1 MRFTSLD
8 FQCQTPRRPHYWQ
21 AVAAGIS
28 ALGALGSQAMAN
40 KAYGVGRGRS
50 FNDMLYDVNMTR
62 AQWAHDEYMA
72 NTAHQREVA
81 DLRSAG
87 LNPIL
92 SATGGNGAPATSS
105 GVVQSNSASATVTAR
120 QQAKAQQLQAGLQVF
135 SDLLQAQLKDKE
147 LSIAGKNADTNLMN
161 AVTQS
166 KQVDSN
172 SALQNSQIANLAY
185 QNSNLTAQ
193 EKLNLAKAQEA
204 SAHINFMNMQGNSL
218 AYQNSL
224 NSALAQQASSQA
236 KLNDV
241 NSWQIGRYGTAPY
254 VRSLGGMV
262 EGSLGALGSYGS
274 SLLDGIKSVL
284 DTSNSAKSGSK
295 ITNQFSRS
303 YMR

>member
-8 FQCQTPRRPHYWQ
+8 FQSQNPKRAYYWQ
-21 AVAAGIS
+21 AIAAGVS

-40 KAYGVGRGRS
+40 KGVGRGRS
-50 FNDMLYDVNMTR
+50 YNDMLYDVNMTK

-105 GVVQSNSASATVTAR
+105 GVVQSNSASANIAAR

-172 SALQNSQIANLAY
+172 TALQTSQIANYAY
-185 QNSNLTAQ
+185 QNRNLTAQ
-193 EKLNLAKAQEA
+193 EKLNLAKSQEA
-204 SAHINFMNMQGNSL
+204 NAHINFMNLQGNSL

-224 NSALAQQASSQA
+224 NSALAKQADSSTR
-236 KLNDV
+236 LNDV
-241 NSWQIGRYGTAPY
+241 NSWQIGRYGTNSS
-254 VRSLGGMV
+254 VRSLGGIV
-262 EGSLGALGSYGS
+262 DSSVGVLGRYGS
-274 SLLDGIKSVL
+274 SLLNGIKSAF
-284 DTSNSAKSGSK
+284 DSTNSAKK
-295 ITNQFSRS
+295 VVRS
-303 YMR
+303 LINFHILI

>member
-8 FQCQTPRRPHYWQ
+8 FQCQNPRRAYYWQ
-21 AVAAGIS
+21 AIAAGIS

-40 KAYGVGRGRS
+40 KANGAGRGRS
-50 FNDMLYDVNMTR
+50 FNDMLYDVNMTN

-92 SATGGNGAPATSS
+92 SATGGNGAPATSNS
-105 GVVQSNSASATVTAR
+105 VVQSNSASATVSAR
-120 QQAKAQQLQAGLQVF
+120 QQAKAQALQAGLQVF
-135 SDLLQAQLKDKE
+135 GDLLQAQLKDKE

-172 SALQNSQIANLAY
+172 SALQNSQIANIAY
-185 QNSNLTAQ
+185 QNRNLTAQ

-204 SAHINFMNMQGNSL
+204 SAHINFMNQQGNAL

-224 NSALAQQASSQA
+224 NSALTQQSVSQT

-241 NSWQIGRYGTAPY
+241 NSWQIGRYGTNST
-254 VRSLGGMV
+254 VRSLGGV
-262 EGSLGALGSYGS
+262 VDSSVGALGRFGS
-274 SLLDGIKSVL
+274 SILDGIKSSF
-284 DTSNSAKSGSK
+284 DSANSAKKGSN

>member
-1 MRFTSLD
+1 MRFTCHD
-8 FQCQTPRRPHYWQ
+8 FQVQNSKRHFFFTG
-21 AVAAGIS
+21 AAAGII
-28 ALGALGSQAMAN
+28 GALGSMAGSGMFSGKN
-40 KAYGVGRGRS
+40 TSRS
-50 FNDMLYDVNMTR
+50 YKDMLYDVNMTQ
-62 AQWAHDEYMA
+62 AQWKHDEYMA

-105 GVVQSNSASATVTAR
+105 SVVQSNSASAGVSAR
-120 QQAKAQQLQAGLQVF
+120 QQARTQQLQAGLQVF
-135 SDLLQAQLKDKE
+135 SDLLQAKLKDKE

-172 SALQNSQIANLAY
+172 TALQNSQIANYVY
-185 QNSNLTAQ
+185 QNRNLSAQ
-193 EKLNLAKAQEA
+193 EKLNLAKSQEA
-204 SAHINFMNMQGNSL
+204 NAHINFMNLQGNSL

-224 NSALAQQASSQA
+224 NSALANQA
-236 KLNDV
+236 NV
-241 NSWQIGRYGTAPY
+241 NSYQMSRYGTNAS
-254 VRSLGGMV
+254 VRSLGAV
-262 EGSLGALGSYGS
+262 VDNSVGALGRYGS
-274 SLLDGIKSVL
+274 SILNGVKSALDNL
-284 DTSNSAKSGSK
+284 NSAK